1 MRDVTQ
7 QDCVFVAKF
16 GVHNYL
22 SRNTFFTTAIVQAIS
37 TQFADK
43 YDYTQYLMIYLLFVI
58 RYSY

>member
-22 SRNTFFTTAIVQAIS
+22 SRNTFFGVAIVQAIC

-43 YDYTQYLMIYLLFVI
+43 YIKITTFYY
-58 RYSY
+58 